1 MLQLPARLVI
11 VRSVTRADERWGTI
25 PRLVQDAAR
34 RFPNVE
40 AIADGDVRLSYP
52 ELADAVVTSARAFIA
67 AGVLRGDRI
76 AIWAP
81 NIHEWILAALGAQSA
96 GASIVPLNTRFKGRE
111 ATDIIGRSKATMLF
125 TVEGFLG
132 NHYVQMLRDTDQA
145 DQADLPDLRRIV
157 IMRGDVP
164 DGCES
169 WADFLAGGQAVDPS
183 KAHERIAAGEPD
195 ELSDIIFTS
204 GTTGRPKGVMCTHA
218 QTLRTF
224 EDWSGIIGMVE
235 GDRYLIVNPFFH
247 TFGYKAGFVSCILR
261 GATIVPEPVFDVDAV
276 LAKVAAERITM
287 LPGPP
292 TIYLS
297 ILAHPDRGRYDL
309 STLRLAVTGA
319 AAIPVE
325 MIVRMRNEMTFRT
338 IITGYGLTESTGTIS
353 MCRADD
359 DADTIA
365 NTSGRAISDVEVRII
380 GDDGVELP
388 RGAAGE
394 IVCRGYNVTSG
405 YLDDPNATAETI
417 DADGWLHTGD
427 IGTMDDR
434 GYLRITDRKK
444 DMFIVGGNNAYPA
457 EIENMLLRYPG
468 VAQVAVVGI
477 PDDRLGEVGAAFIV
491 PRANE
496 HVDPAAVIAWCR
508 NEMANYKVPRH
519 VHVVGS
525 LPMNASGKV
534 LKFELRSLGV

>member
-1 MLQLPARLVI
+1 
-11 VRSVTRADERWGTI
+11 
-25 PRLVQDAAR
+25 VQDAAH
-34 RFPNVE
+34 RFPHVE
-40 AIADGDVRLSYP
+40 AVADGDVRLSYP
-52 ELADAVVTSARAFIA
+52 ELAAAVVEAARGFLA
-67 AGVLRGDRI
+67 AGVERGDRI

-96 GASIVPLNTRFKGRE
+96 GATVVPLNTRFKGRE
-111 ATDIIGRSKATMLF
+111 AADIIGRSKATMLF
-125 TVEGFLG
+125 AVEGFLG
-132 NHYVQMLRDTDQA
+132 NHYVKMLRDTNEL
-145 DQADLPDLRRIV
+145 LPDLRGIV
-157 IMRGDVP
+157 ILRGEVP
-164 DGCES
+164 AGCLS
-169 WADFLAGGQAVDPS
+169 WNAFLAAGTSVDPTDV
-183 KAHERIAAGEPD
+183 HDRIESGSPD

-224 EDWSGIIGMVE
+224 DDWSHIVGIVE

-247 TFGYKAGFVSCILR
+247 TFGYKAGFLSCLIR

-276 LAKVAAERITM
+276 LAKVQSERITM

-297 ILAHPDRGRYDL
+297 ILAHPDRSRYDL

-325 MIVRMRNEMTFRT
+325 MIVRMRSELTFRT

-365 NTSGRAISDVEVRII
+365 NTSGRAINDVEVRIV
-380 GDDGVELP
+380 DDDNVERPPGV
-388 RGAAGE
+388 AGE
-394 IVCRGYNVTSG
+394 IVCRGYNVMLG
-405 YLDDPNATAETI
+405 YLDDPDATLETI
-417 DADGWLHTGD
+417 DTDGWLHTGD
-427 IGTMDDR
+427 IGTIDDR

-468 VAQVAVVGI
+468 VAQVAVVGV

-491 PRANE
+491 ERTGERIDATT
-496 HVDPAAVIAWCR
+496 VIAWCR

-519 VHVVGS
+519 VHIIDS

-534 LKFELRSLGV
+534 LKYELRAAGAR

>member
-1 MLQLPARLVI
+1 MTAE
-11 VRSVTRADERWGTI
+11 RADVRWGTI

-34 RFPNVE
+34 LYPERE
-40 AIADGDVRLSYP
+40 AIADGDVRLTFP
-52 ELADAVVTSARAFIA
+52 QLAEAVLEVGCAFVA
-67 AGVLRGDRI
+67 AGVNRGDRV

-96 GASIVPLNTRFKGRE
+96 GAAIVPLNTRFKGRE
-111 ATDIIGRSKATMLF
+111 AADIISRSKVTVLF

-132 NHYVQMLRDTDQA
+132 NHYVQMLRDCGET
-145 DQADLPDLRRIV
+145 LPELRRIV
-157 IMRGDVP
+157 VLRGSVP

-169 WADFLAGGQAVDPS
+169 WSSFLGEGSAVDRRDVLD
-183 KAHERIAAGEPD
+183 RIADGSSG

-224 EDWSGIIGMVE
+224 QDWTGIIGLVE

-247 TFGYKAGFVSCILR
+247 TFGYKAGFVACLLR

-276 LAKVAAERITM
+276 LATAARERITM

-297 ILAHPDRGRYDL
+297 ILAHPDRSKYDL

-325 MIVRMRNEMTFRT
+325 MIVRMREELTFRT

-353 MCRADD
+353 MCRDGDD
-359 DADTIA
+359 PDTIA
-365 NTSGRAISDVEVRII
+365 YTSGRAIADVEVRII
-380 GDDGVELP
+380 DDDGVEVP
-388 RGAAGE
+388 SGTAGE
-394 IVCRGYNVTSG
+394 IVCRGYNVMLG
-405 YLDDPNATAETI
+405 YLDDPVATADTI
-417 DADGWLHTGD
+417 DVDGWMRTGD
-427 IGTMDDR
+427 IGVMDDR

-444 DMFIVGGNNAYPA
+444 DMFIVGGSNAYPA
-457 EIENMLLRYPG
+457 EIENTLLRYPG
-468 VAQVAVVGI
+468 VAQAAVIGV

-491 PRANE
+491 ARAG
-496 HVDPAAVIAWCR
+496 HHIDPTAVTAWCR
-508 NEMANYKVPRH
+508 EEMANYKVPRE
-519 VHVVGS
+519 VHVVND

-534 LKFELRSLGV
+534 LKFELRSLATR